1 MACLTA
7 DANCSSVMSSTKTV
21 LAEGSSGRASAD
33 PIISTVIP
41 CKKKKIMKTQK
52 LTMFMFKEISQT
64 QKNIH
69 HMLLCIR
76 KGQSRQVSGCKG

>member
-41 CKKKKIMKTQK
+41 CKKKKKEKFHENSKADHVYVQGNKSDAEKHISRASVYQK
-52 LTMFMFKEISQT
+52 RSI
-64 QKNIH
+64 
-69 HMLLCIR
+69 
-76 KGQSRQVSGCKG
+76 

>member
-41 CKKKKIMKTQK
+41 CKKKNHENSKADHVYVQGNKSDIEKHTSRASVYQK
-52 LTMFMFKEISQT
+52 RSI
-64 QKNIH
+64 
-69 HMLLCIR
+69 
-76 KGQSRQVSGCKG
+76 

>member
-41 CKKKKIMKTQK
+41 CKKKKNHENSKADHVYVQGNKSDTEKHTSHASVYQK
-52 LTMFMFKEISQT
+52 RSI
-64 QKNIH
+64 
-69 HMLLCIR
+69 
-76 KGQSRQVSGCKG
+76 

>member
-41 CKKKKIMKTQK
+41 CKKKKKNFMKTQK

-64 QKNIH
+64 QKNTYH
-69 HMLLCIR
+69 VLLCTR
-76 KGQSRQVSGCKG
+76 KGQSKTD

>member
-21 LAEGSSGRASAD
+21 FAEGSSGRASAD

-41 CKKKKIMKTQK
+41 CKKKKKKFMKTQK

-64 QKNIH
+64 QKNTYH
-69 HMLLCIR
+69 VLLCTR
-76 KGQSRQVSGCKG
+76 KGQSKTD